1 MSKEITHKILH
12 EIRNPL
18 NAISMNAEL
27 GKMLIEKEQ
36 VDTDTLYK
44 LFKIIDEQSKICS
57 LSLQKFE

>member
-27 GKMLIEKEQ
+27 GKMLIEKQQ